1 MYNSEYKARNQS
13 TTATASYPS
22 ISSTHKMELENHER
36 LKKDKMVFPKEKCT
50 IAFFN

>member
-22 ISSTHKMELENHER
+22 ISSTTQNGIRKNHER

-50 IAFFN
+50 IVF